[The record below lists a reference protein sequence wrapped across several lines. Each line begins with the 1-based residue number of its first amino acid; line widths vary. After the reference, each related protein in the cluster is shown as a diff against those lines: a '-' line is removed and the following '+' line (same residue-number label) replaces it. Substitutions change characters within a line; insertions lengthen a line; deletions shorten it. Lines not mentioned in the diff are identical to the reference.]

1 MYQKLIKKQ
10 FALIN
15 SFAWQRS
22 TEYITSYSIK
32 ISLKISYKKLKYEIL
47 IYLSYLPDISPT
59 DYHLF
64 RHLQLFLKNK
74 IFDIRET
81 TIKEFLYT
89 KTIKYKNE
97 ICQLKPILIE

>member
-1 MYQKLIKKQ
+1 MKRKQRFFSMKNSKKFSFKLD
-10 FALIN
+10 LI
-15 SFAWQRS
+15 SSQV
-22 TEYITSYSIK
+22 
-32 ISLKISYKKLKYEIL
+32 KKLKYKIL
-47 IYLSYLPDISPT
+47 IYLPYLPDISPT

-97 ICQLKPILIE
+97 ICQLRKGH